1 MNIIHTTITL
11 ENGGIVAYNDQ
22 SKDLTY
28 QGNTLT
34 FGATNACKIFETI
47 LYNDRKF
54 TSKKFINDMFVGD
67 DETRAATEIGKLR
80 KMIRNRLKL
89 TTQVIVATRGRG
101 YRINGNIA
109 FETITDDLTEH
120 YKQVQMYEQIGYD
133 NIASLINALV
143 VTYPSL
149 GKFFYQTE
157 AGQYLPFF
165 KMPVTPSF
173 PITIDNNLPSELP
186 LRDDPI
192 YTQRRSI
199 GKKIYPGLI
208 FRLTQASADTGWH
221 LARTNYT
228 HLIESCDYLQ
238 ARIFG
243 GWGKIIAQ
251 DNPDK
256 ELQKDNF
263 LKRSPYIKEW
273 LSRIDQILN
282 GDFTHY
288 LAGVAFNTPIFCIEP
303 AGSIKLLL
311 AEGSALKQAS
321 GGKYHVCPAGML
333 EFSKA
338 DKEATELSLAT
349 FQTYAAKE
357 CLEETMRYIVTN
369 DIERIIKTFDNSA
382 DREEGDIFSAQTIRY
397 MIEHDLLKNLP
408 ADVSPTILQ
417 KCLSLD
423 PTKQPV
429 FAICDAFV
437 LRPEIIMP
445 LYIDERPEVVTNWEN
460 EKITELT
467 ISNPQ
472 GITNLANDLHKW
484 AAPGIAAAYLGAKHW
499 FETKEGANKFQ
510 MSKHRDTTYHNLQHP
525 RTSN

>member
-1 MNIIHTTITL
+1 MNIISANISLT
-11 ENGGIVAYNDQ
+11 NGEVIYYDDQ
-22 SKDLTY
+22 TKDLTY
-28 QGNTLT
+28 QGKSLT

-54 TSKKFINDMFVGD
+54 TSKEFINDMFAGE

-80 KMIRNRLKL
+80 KMISDKLNL
-89 TTQVIVATRGRG
+89 TTQVIMATRGRG
-101 YRINGNIA
+101 YRINGSIA
-109 FETITDDLTEH
+109 FKTITDDIAEH
-120 YKQVQMYEQIGYD
+120 YKKVQIYERIGHD
-133 NIASLINALV
+133 NIASLISALV
-143 VTYPSL
+143 ATYPKL
-149 GKFFYQTE
+149 DKFFYQTE
-157 AGQYLPFF
+157 SGQYLPFF

-173 PITIDNNLPSELP
+173 PLTIDNSLPSEPP

-192 YTQRRSI
+192 YTQRRSL

-228 HLIESCDYLQ
+228 HIIESCDYLQ

-243 GWGKIIAQ
+243 SWGKLISE
-251 DNPDK
+251 DSFDK
-256 ELQKDNF
+256 EMQEQNF
-263 LKRSPYIKEW
+263 LKNSPYIKEW
-273 LSRIDQILN
+273 LGRIDKIID

-288 LAGVAFNTPIFCIEP
+288 LAGIAFNTPIFCIDP

-311 AEGSALKQAS
+311 AEGSELKQAA

-338 DKEATELSLAT
+338 DKEATELPLVA

-369 DIERIIKTFDNSA
+369 DIDRIIKTFDNA
-382 DREEGDIFSAQTIRY
+382 GDKEEGDVFSAQTIRY
-397 MIEHDLLKNLP
+397 LIENDLLKNLP
-408 ADVSPTILQ
+408 ANVSPTVLQ
-417 KCLSLD
+417 ECLSLD
-423 PTKQPV
+423 PTTQPV

-445 LYIDERPEVVTNWEN
+445 LYIYEKPEVVTNWEN

-467 ISNPQ
+467 LSNLDEV
-472 GITNLANDLHKW
+472 TSLANDQHKW
-484 AAPGIAAAYLGAKHW
+484 AAPGIAAAYLSAKHW
-499 FETKEGANKFQ
+499 FETKK
-510 MSKHRDTTYHNLQHP
+510 
-525 RTSN
+525 